1 MARYLCR
8 AEVSAKIEIAL
19 DADLDYE
26 AEFEGEVLSDGINM
40 GLERCIRC
48 PLAQHYL
55 AGTVEIEVEAEDEE
69 EAERI
74 AAETIEDT
82 KKWSAASYVAGQEVF
97 STYVDEVVVESLEV
111 EEIG

>member
-1 MARYLCR
+1 MAKYLCR
-8 AEVSAKIEIAL
+8 AEVSVKIEIAF

-40 GLERCIRC
+40 SFERCANC
-48 PLAQHYL
+48 PLAQRHL
-55 AGTVEIEVEAEDEE
+55 EGTVEIEVEAEDEE

-74 AAETIEDT
+74 ATEMIENT
-82 KKWSAASYVAGQEVF
+82 EKWDAKSYVAGREVF

-111 EEIG
+111 EEI